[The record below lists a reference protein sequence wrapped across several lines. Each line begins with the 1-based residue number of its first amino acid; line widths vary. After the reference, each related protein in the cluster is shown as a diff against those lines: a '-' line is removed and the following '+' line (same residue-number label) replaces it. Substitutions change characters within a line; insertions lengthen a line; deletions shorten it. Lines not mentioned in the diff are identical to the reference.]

1 MKRKLMIT
9 VMALA
14 VMMSSTGVSLA
25 ETKGTVSLKS
35 CFTDIYKIFSFIIN
49 GSGQNG
55 SLPGQDDSI
64 TGEDSKPEDND
75 QNTGNKPGGDT
86 SGDAGNGTIEEDKDE
101 NSDNDQIQG
110 GNESY
115 QQANQILNLVNAERR
130 KAGLSELTLNTKLNS
145 VAQLKAEDMAKNR
158 YFSHNSPTYGSAF
171 DMMNNYGISY
181 RAAGENIAKGQK
193 SAQSVMNGWMNSSG
207 HRANILKSNYT
218 QLGVG
223 YALDSNGNTYWVQ
236 MFIG

>member
-1 MKRKLMIT
+1 
-9 VMALA
+9 
-14 VMMSSTGVSLA
+14 
-25 ETKGTVSLKS
+25 
-35 CFTDIYKIFSFIIN
+35 
-49 GSGQNG
+49 
-55 SLPGQDDSI
+55 
-64 TGEDSKPEDND
+64 
-75 QNTGNKPGGDT
+75 
-86 SGDAGNGTIEEDKDE
+86 
-101 NSDNDQIQG
+101 
-110 GNESY
+110 
-115 QQANQILNLVNAERR
+115 
-130 KAGLSELTLNTKLNS
+130 
-145 VAQLKAEDMAKNR
+145 MAKNR